1 MAFVRHKASSDWRRL
16 RVSLPFAPGELTASL
31 ASAVKEIRDQ
41 TSPDSAGAL
50 FGCHTWLHN
59 ILLHMSSVR
68 RPDAVC
74 WAILHCAV
82 LSSLDWQQC
91 SAHYA

>member
-31 ASAVKEIRDQ
+31 ASAVKEIRNQ

-50 FGCHTWLHN
+50 LGCLLWL
-59 ILLHMSSVR
+59 LTF
-68 RPDAVC
+68 P
-74 WAILHCAV
+74 
-82 LSSLDWQQC
+82 
-91 SAHYA
+91 